1 MTPQAATAID
11 ASATNGT
18 LLPKGDLT
26 GRRFRM
32 LTVVRLVSKDRR
44 DTKWLTV
51 CECGKEITVR
61 GTRLRG
67 EQVSCGCHRLAER
80 EAELAD
86 MVGQAFGRLVV
97 VARVRVAGTSPS
109 WLCRCSCGA
118 ERTASTAALR
128 SGDATSCGH
137 HRRIHGESA
146 CAGASPEHAAWVA
159 MRARCLRPTAANYDG
174 YGGRGIAICDRWNDY
189 AVFLSDM
196 GRKPTPAH
204 SLDRIDVNGN
214 YEPANCRWATPR
226 QQANNRRV
234 SVFVTAH
241 GLTMTVAEWARETGL
256 QDATIR
262 QRLVRGWPPEDALYR
277 SPRRTRVA
285 RLVSP

>member
-1 MTPQAATAID
+1 MT
-11 ASATNGT
+11 ASADYA
-18 LLPKGDLT
+18 LPPKDDLT
-26 GRRFRM
+26 GRKFRM
-32 LTVVRLVSKDRR
+32 LTVVRFVRRDRR
-44 DTKWLTV
+44 DTMWLV
-51 CECGKEITVR
+51 ACDCGAEITVR

-67 EQVSCGCHRLAER
+67 EQVSCGCHRLAQM
-80 EAELAD
+80 EADVAG
-86 MVGQAFGRLVV
+86 MIGQSFGRLVV
-97 VARVRVAGTSPS
+97 IARVRDADGKPS
-109 WLCRCSCGA
+109 WLCRCSCGN
-118 ERTASTAALR
+118 ERTFSTAALR
-128 SGDATSCGH
+128 SEDATSCGR
-137 HRRIHGESA
+137 HRLTHGESV
-146 CAGASPEHAAWVA
+146 CTGASPEHAAWIA
-159 MRARCLRPTAANYDG
+159 MRARCLRPTAANYG
-174 YGGRGIAICDRWNDY
+174 RYGGRGIAICDRWNDY